1 MSLTGLLI
9 MIDVATVHFTWTF
22 DLQTQDRFRDI
33 DDGCLTTNYGRQY
46 AHMYY
51 DTPHVTCETFEM

>member
-1 MSLTGLLI
+1 

-46 AHMYY
+46 AC
-51 DTPHVTCETFEM
+51 VL